1 MALVQKGS
9 LSWKNKILEKSQL
22 DPNWWIETVLG
33 DTLWDRQKDVCNAL
47 IQHERV
53 AVPASFGVGKTFLAA
68 RLALWFLY
76 NFRPAKVITTAP
88 TTRQV
93 KDLLWSELRTAHMKA
108 KMPLGG
114 DALQLS
120 LTLNPEQFA
129 IGFSTED
136 NNMDMFTGYHSPNQL
151 VVFDQAG
158 GLPEMFWAAAEGL
171 MTSKFCRWLAISNTA
186 IAEGPFADICMPE
199 RKTNHGIW
207 KILPIRAWETPNVVA
222 GYDKFPGLVAHDWV
236 ERRRQAWGES
246 DPLYRIFVE
255 AEFVPAAE
263 MTVIPY
269 PFLLKAYDFE
279 GEEGHDL
286 EIGLDVARS
295 GLDSTVWFVKS
306 GTRALEIKRV
316 TGNDTMQVVGETVE
330 YMRHVEQKYRKTVR
344 IVRIDVIG
352 IGAGVYDRLA
362 ELNVPCLPIN
372 NAEVKIVSDKE
383 RFMNVRAEMA
393 WALRYRYEHAEIG
406 LKWLFDNGD
415 SEINEFLKGD
425 LQIMK
430 YELTSAGKIAIWRK
444 DKIKKDLGR
453 SPDYWDAMVMAYE
466 EPGGGPPMVE
476 FMSSADG
483 QIVEKAMTDDE
494 WLAFVG
500 KEVDIDDPSF
510 EEVFF

>member
-1 MALVQKGS
+1 MSKI
-9 LSWKNKILEKSQL
+9 SWRNKILEKSKT
-22 DPNWWIETVLG
+22 DPHWWISTVLG
-33 DTLWDRQKDVCNAL
+33 DSLWSRQIDVCNAL
-47 IQHERV
+47 IKHERV

-76 NFRPAKVITTAP
+76 NYRPAKVITTAP

-108 KMPLGG
+108 RMPLGG
-114 DALQLS
+114 DPLQLS

-186 IAEGPFADICMPE
+186 ISDGPFADICMPE
-199 RKTNHGIW
+199 RKTNHGLW
-207 KILPIRAWETPNVVA
+207 HILPIRAWETPNVVA
-222 GYDKFPGLVAHDWV
+222 GKDLYPGLVAHDWV
-236 ERRRQAWGES
+236 ERRRLAWGES

-255 AEFVPAAE
+255 AEFVPTSE
-263 MTVIPY
+263 MTVVPY
-269 PFLLKAYDFE
+269 PFLLKAYE
-279 GEEGHDL
+279 TYGELGPDL

-306 GTRALEIKRV
+306 GEQALEMKRV
-316 TGNDTMQVVGETVE
+316 TGNDTMQVAGATIE
-330 YMRHVEQKYRKTVR
+330 YIRELEQKYRKPVR

-362 ELNVPCLPIN
+362 EQGVPCLPIN
-372 NAEVKIVSDKE
+372 NAEVKIVADKE

-393 WALRYRYEHAEIG
+393 WAIRHRYEHGEIG
-406 LKWLFDNGD
+406 LKRIFEEGD
-415 SEINEFLKGD
+415 QELGEFLKGD
-425 LQIMK
+425 CQIMK
-430 YELTSAGKIAIWRK
+430 YELTSAGKIQIWKK

-476 FMSSADG
+476 FMSTADG
-483 QIVEKAMTDDE
+483 EIKEKVMTDEE
-494 WLAFVG
+494 WLSFIG
-500 KEVDIDDPSF
+500 QNVDVDDPSF
-510 EEVFF
+510 HDSFY